1 MSSDAERILFMRG
14 AKECTII
21 ERINRF
27 VVKIIL
33 DSAVLKAYIN
43 NTGRLQDYI
52 VKGRRGFCI
61 PHQKRLKTD
70 CRLFAIREKK
80 LAAVIDTQLQ
90 MQALEKII
98 PLNLL
103 SWIKGCRILKRNAK
117 LGSSLIDY
125 LLECNGEKIYL
136 EVKSAV
142 LRNGEYA
149 TYPDCPSL
157 RGRRHISELTNHVK
171 NGGRGVILF
180 IAALPGVKS
189 FKPNSLADPEVSRLL
204 IEAKEAGV
212 DIRAIGLY
220 YNPEDF
226 YVYLSKPDLPV
237 ELI

>member
-43 NTGRLQDYI
+43 NTGMLQDYI

-80 LAAVIDTQLQ
+80 LAAIIDTQLQ

-98 PLNLL
+98 TLNLL
-103 SWIKGCRILKRNAK
+103 PWSRGYRILKRNAK
-117 LGSSLIDY
+117 LGRSLIDY
-125 LLECNGEKIYL
+125 LLECNGKKIYL

-142 LRNGEYA
+142 LRNGKYA
-149 TYPDCPSL
+149 MYPDCPSL
-157 RGRRHISELTNHVK
+157 RGRRHIAEITSHVK
-171 NGGRGVILF
+171 NGGRGIIFF
-180 IAALPGVKS
+180 IAALPDVKA

-204 IEAKEAGV
+204 TEAKEAGV
-212 DIRAIGLY
+212 DIRALELY
-220 YNPEDF
+220 YNPEDYF
-226 YVYLSKPDLPV
+226 IYLSKPNLPV
-237 ELI
+237 EI